1 MSLDERV
8 RDLAAKVPPPP
19 EGDVVGVR
27 ARGVRRRRV
36 RHIGVGAGSAV
47 ALAAVIAMGVN
58 IAGGGPTVPTIADAP
73 DRGVEQAPDAG
84 LVDAHWPIELRY
96 TQFGGG
102 NVLRFRGNSW
112 EDWSIEL
119 EEPDGSWR
127 LVDREHPG
135 EDFETEGGAFLDGGA
150 AEEDAAFL
158 RLPGPE
164 LNPGWRGA
172 TGLPERVVVE
182 LDDIPGASDLVA
194 RLGLEPDEV
203 EAYVSPNVL
212 DCDQSL
218 RACIPQGE
226 TGARGIAHLPTG
238 FPLYA
243 EEGVAGHRTTLW
255 LEAEAI
261 RWADPTIAPVP
272 VEDIPRITPRQG

>member
-19 EGDVVGVR
+19 EGDVEGVR

-36 RHIGVGAGSAV
+36 RHIGVGAGSVV
-47 ALAAVIAMGVN
+47 ALAAVIAMGVT

-84 LVDAHWPIELRY
+84 MVDAHWPIELRY

-119 EEPDGSWR
+119 EEPNGSWR

-150 AEEDAAFL
+150 ADEDAGIW

-164 LNPGWRGA
+164 VNPGWRGA
-172 TGLPERVVVE
+172 TGLPERVVVD

-194 RLGLEPDEV
+194 RLGLELDEV

-212 DCDQSL
+212 DCDQPL

-243 EEGVAGHRTTLW
+243 EEGVASHRTTLW